1 MLANFLPPISLLKM
15 ARRRRHVGWQV
26 RGQMDRIQAL
36 AAEREDLARELERE
50 RAERGAA
57 QAAAQQV
64 GCVGTSGFPYRRF
77 PIPLCP
83 LPGLQ
88 RERAERGAAQAA
100 PQQAGCVGERGFE
113 CSGEEGGG

>member
-1 MLANFLPPISLLKM
+1 MSLLKM
-15 ARRRRHVGWQV
+15 ARRRRRRRRQV

-57 QAAAQQV
+57 QAAAQQG

-77 PIPLCP
+77 PIPRS
-83 LPGLQ
+83 LPAAWAGA
-88 RERAERGAAQAA
+88 RARRARRGAGGAA
-100 PQQAGCVGERGFE
+100 AGGVCGQTGV
-113 CSGEEGGG
+113 